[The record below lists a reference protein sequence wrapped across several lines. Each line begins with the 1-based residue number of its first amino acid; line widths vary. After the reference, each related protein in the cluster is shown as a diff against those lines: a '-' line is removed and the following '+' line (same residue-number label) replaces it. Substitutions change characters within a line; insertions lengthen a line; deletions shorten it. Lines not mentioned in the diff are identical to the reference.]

1 MARGDHLQASRDIG
15 YHHDGIDLGDGTV
28 IHFAAEPQGSKASA
42 CIRIDSIE
50 IFAGDGVVTIRTYSE
65 LANVEQTVARAFTKL
80 GEGGYDLAFNN
91 CEHFATWCVTG
102 RLESEQLTTVASA
115 GGVMGTTAVA
125 VVMGGDLI
133 ASAGLVA
140 GVSGPG
146 IMSGLAATGS
156 LIGGGAVAGLGV
168 LGGGPGVASV
178 VIMNRALRDDEML
191 PADEREARAAGRV
204 GSVLGAG
211 GGLLGGI
218 SAVSAMGTVAGLSG
232 AGISSGLAAIGA
244 GVGGGMAAGAAVVI
258 AAPAA
263 GAALL
268 GYGLYRLAL
277 WMQTNAQV
285 RT

>member
-1 MARGDHLQASRDIG
+1 
-15 YHHDGIDLGDGTV
+15 V
-28 IHFAAEPQGSKASA
+28 I
-42 CIRIDSIE
+42 
-50 IFAGDGVVTIRTYSE
+50 
-65 LANVEQTVARAFTKL
+65 
-80 GEGGYDLAFNN
+80 
-91 CEHFATWCVTG
+91 G
-102 RLESEQLTTVASA
+102 RLESEQVTTVATA
-115 GGVMGTTAVA
+115 GGVVGTAAVA
-125 VVMGGDLI
+125 AVMGGDLI

-156 LIGGGAVAGLGV
+156 VVGGGAVAGLGV
-168 LGGGPGVASV
+168 LGAGPGLASV
-178 VIMNRALRDDEML
+178 AIVNRALRDDEML
-191 PADEREARAAGRV
+191 PADERQARATGRV
-204 GSVLGAG
+204 GSVMGAG

-218 SAVSAMGTVAGLSG
+218 GAVSAMGTVAGLSG

-268 GYGLYRLAL
+268 GYGLYRLARS
-277 WMQTNAQV
+277 MQSNAPI